1 MKTFFKVLAAFV
13 VLLILAVVAVVMVV
27 DPNEYKPQIQAQVK
41 QAVNRDLLLNGN
53 IGWSIFPTLGV
64 TTSEVYLQNPQGFN
78 RDNLLEIKQVSVALE
93 LLPLLSGQIKIG
105 LVTLDGF
112 RLNMITKVN
121 GRTNL
126 DGMSAKSAQTESS
139 VQPTDNETDPS
150 GPKQLSLG
158 GVAIT
163 NAVIEIQDLAAKTQ
177 TLATIKQLTL
187 GEFVLGQPT
196 ELSMLIE
203 LALADQMAGTVSL
216 DASLLVDQ
224 AISIVKLN
232 NMKLNA
238 DFSGASLPNQAI
250 SAALNANV
258 SYTLASGLAKLS
270 ELEFKLDQLELAGW
284 ASVVPAKTTKIRF
297 DLVGNV
303 WDLQPYLGDE
313 SATTADDTSTSN
325 TNTGD
330 AGNAEPDLSALLGL
344 DVKGTFALAGLKA
357 SGLTLNKITSKIIV
371 ANGKAQLSP
380 LTANLYQGQIKVTA
394 LVDHANG
401 RNKYKVTKK
410 ISGIQILPLMKD
422 MAQLEIVSGVTALN
436 LTAQGAGLSP
446 NKLKTGL
453 VAAGEFSI
461 SDGALYGI
469 NIAQKI
475 RSAKATLTGKSDSN
489 QADEQKTDFSSL
501 TGTFKINKGVFN
513 NTRLTMLSP
522 LLRLKGAGTANII
535 KETINYKLGVTVVG
549 SLKGQGGATDD
560 QLSGL
565 NIPLKVT
572 GTFAKP
578 KFGLDTSGALKSKLD
593 AEKKKLKQ
601 KAKDKLKEK
610 LEGKLGD
617 KLGDKLKGK
626 LGSLFG

>member
-1 MKTFFKVLAAFV
+1 MKTFFKVLAALV
-13 VLLILAVVAVVMVV
+13 VLLTLAVVAVVMVV

-78 RDNLLEIKQVSVALE
+78 RDNLLEIKQVAVALE
-93 LLPLLSGQIKIG
+93 LMPLLSGQIKIG

-126 DGMSAKSAQTESS
+126 DGMSSSTDQAKPSS
-139 VQPTDNETDPS
+139 EPTDNNTDTS
-150 GPKQLSLG
+150 GPAQLNLG

-163 NAVIEIQDLAAKTQ
+163 NAVIEIQDLGAKTQ

-187 GEFVLGQPT
+187 GEFALGQPT

-203 LALADQMAGTVSL
+203 LALADQLTGSVRL

-224 AISIVKLN
+224 AMSQVKLN

-250 SAALNANV
+250 SAALKANV

-284 ASVVPAKTTKIRF
+284 ASVVAAKKTKVRF
-297 DLVGNV
+297 DLVGNI

-313 SATTADDTSTSN
+313 SAATADDNTN

-371 ANGKAQLSP
+371 ANGKAQLAP
-380 LTANLYQGQIKVTA
+380 LTANLYQGKINVTA

-401 RNKYKVTKK
+401 RNQYKVTKK

-436 LTAQGAGLSP
+436 LKAQGAGLSP
-446 NKLKTGL
+446 NKLKSGL
-453 VAAGEFSI
+453 AAVGDFSI

-469 NIAQKI
+469 NIAQKL
-475 RSAKATLTGKSDSN
+475 RSAKATLTGQSGSN
-489 QADEQKTDFSSL
+489 EATEQKTDFSSL

-513 NTRLTMLSP
+513 NTRLSMLSP

-560 QLSGL
+560 QLSGMT
-565 NIPLKVT
+565 IPLKVT

-617 KLGDKLKGK
+617 KLKGK
-626 LGSLFG
+626 LGGLFG